1 MTIYGISKF
10 KATSSRCNPSDHK
23 FPIIK
28 AQVADSSYAPQFC
41 VDELAV
47 GHSYGAIP
55 SFICWDYNFQVIRH
69 MVPHLDTIADVS
81 LNGSVLQIALA
92 TFSSHLVS
100 NHAHSC
106 FPTITFLMTR
116 LEISSYVQDGV
127 GVPVSC
133 FSRITRTEGYTVPSS
148 PQYHSLGTLQSS
160 LP

>member
-81 LNGSVLQIALA
+81 LNGSVLQVALA
-92 TFSSHLVS
+92 TFRAPLGIQSRSQLLSDH
-100 NHAHSC
+100 H
-106 FPTITFLMTR
+106 FPHDTAGDFFLR
-116 LEISSYVQDGV
+116 PEWSGC
-127 GVPVSC
+127 P
-133 FSRITRTEGYTVPSS
+133 R
-148 PQYHSLGTLQSS
+148 
-160 LP
+160 